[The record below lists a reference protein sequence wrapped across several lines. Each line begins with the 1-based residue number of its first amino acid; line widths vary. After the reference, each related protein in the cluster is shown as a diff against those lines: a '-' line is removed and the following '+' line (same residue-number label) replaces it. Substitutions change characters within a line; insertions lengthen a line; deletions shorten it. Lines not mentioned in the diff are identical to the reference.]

1 MSDTDWLLVYAFKKI
16 LVGKLWENMKHF
28 SQKTNDHSLCFFVLF
43 NSKMICKYFEEF
55 VNKNEQFTTYNQFV
69 ASEPPKYSRFTIFF
83 TRFCLFVLSKI
94 RMNHFLYWEGWV
106 IPTFSK
112 SWRHLKMYFP
122 DSLKKIKKK
131 IWLKR
136 NIRKLRIFWW
146 FRCHECI
153 NSLAAS
159 IHDLILQFFRSLW
172 TYTRLYLGY
181 S

>member
-1 MSDTDWLLVYAFKKI
+1 MPSKKYWWVNSGRIWNTFHKKPMIIVYAFLYYSIAKWFANTLK
-16 LVGKLWENMKHF
+16 
-28 SQKTNDHSLCFFVLF
+28 
-43 NSKMICKYFEEF
+43 NSSTRMS
-55 VNKNEQFTTYNQFV
+55 N
-69 ASEPPKYSRFTIFF
+69 SRHIINSWHRNHQNIRDLRIFF
-83 TRFCLFVLSKI
+83 TRFCLFVWSKI